1 MADDNSSHPSNV
13 SETELRGM
21 KLEEPQ
27 EKAKNAGISGSSD
40 MRKEELVHAL
50 ADASREGRDPGENDV
65 GAGPDGG
72 ELRWGE
78 ESSTSLKY
86 AQEVTSPEDEPERD
100 GRSLATTN
108 HEVIKQ
114 WAQERGGVPAAVAG
128 TEHGKSLGVPRF
140 DFGGDDENLRH
151 VSWQEWFD
159 TFDERE
165 LNFLYQQQRS
175 DGRQS
180 NFFRLENPHRED
192 A

>member
-21 KLEEPQ
+21 KIEELQ
-27 EKAKNAGISGSSD
+27 KKAKNAGISSSSD
-40 MRKEELVHAL
+40 MSKEELVHAL
-50 ADASREGRDPGENDV
+50 AAASREGRDPGENDV

-72 ELRWGE
+72 ELRWSE

-128 TEHGKSLGVPRF
+128 TEQGKSLGVLRF
-140 DFGGDDENLRH
+140 DFGGDDEVILLCT
-151 VSWQEWFD
+151 WE
-159 TFDERE
+159 
-165 LNFLYQQQRS
+165 
-175 DGRQS
+175 
-180 NFFRLENPHRED
+180 
-192 A
+192 